1 MTSPQLPPLG
11 VSASILDTQEQ
22 GANDAQPLASSA
34 DADAAPS
41 QVRGSL
47 PLCPGFQDATALL
60 FSACDELRLGQM
72 VAISN
77 FTLMDSMAAVK
88 IMDARMDSGMDLP
101 ASELPESDRL
111 DNLSKGASIAEFD
124 PFQPLAV
131 ADVLW
136 IMDRLLACEAAW
148 HQGSALSQT
157 LYTCLYYHAMK
168 SLSHKHLRFQQSS
181 ASAGLKEVPAGSATA
196 SSSTDQPPLQ
206 LVFKVLR
213 AFILATVKT
222 IDIAWLELTSKQNLQ
237 DGEDFSSDKNGLS
250 LLETTDTGYVI
261 AELEDALE
269 WLLSGQ
275 DILQQSQVES
285 LKARINFRKQ
295 MLYAVRLLQ
304 NPAEAAPLDVVMH
317 TKFARRNWMH
327 LRPAA
332 ASAVNQHAQSQI
344 QQRSSDSDRDASKV
358 VPLQPPNRNAA
369 PSTASVSAFD
379 PAYNRRLAWC
389 QALRPI
395 SLPSPTETWRVF
407 DGVLEELQDV
417 VHVLQ
422 HPGFLSWKTFFT
434 HRAIQYQTVQPLSAT
449 PYVRSLLQ
457 TAVCDRNMIASRLPL
472 DWLTETFFQEVALI
486 DPLLL
491 RRASRIGRNN
501 VEGGSQTM
509 WNAPPPLGQRVHYF
523 MQRVAGQLVQYL
535 STLSQNRARCKR
547 TLASRLYRE
556 WVHISEEAS
565 ELSRRLEACLAPSER
580 YIPDSLFAATQHL
593 ALEVMTQITFSGF
606 ELELYGRG
614 DDSESMW
621 WLASRIQVEQKL
633 VCTDL
638 RDELSKAL
646 EACSPEQ
653 RPRRYSATILYL
665 SRQIHLAQA
674 LEQLAISA
682 IFLTHFFE
690 RAAKDV
696 AAQKRPPPLSW
707 PLDSDEDASQL
718 ELAKAI
724 FASRIKW
731 MRTTAP
737 GRTATSGSSK
747 DDDAN
752 EPLWQE
758 YSAFRTELDATDDDT
773 LSTLAKERLD
783 EAIVHLQQ
791 LTSTFAG
798 EQSQQLGARGFSG
811 FTSSL
816 LATARQNR
824 NSLELALREKT
835 VAKET
840 TTSGTAAS
848 SISAPSAA
856 SALQAWTFEHPWI
869 PTWFAP
875 QPRRSFTSTA

>member
-11 VSASILDTQEQ
+11 TGASVLDTQEKD
-22 GANDAQPLASSA
+22 ANDAQHLAGSA
-34 DADAAPS
+34 DANAASTQVEGSSPS
-41 QVRGSL
+41 R
-47 PLCPGFQDATALL
+47 PGLQDVTALL
-60 FSACDELRLGQM
+60 FSKCDELRLGQM

-101 ASELPESDRL
+101 ASELPDSDRL
-111 DNLSKGASIAEFD
+111 DNLSEGVSIADFD
-124 PFQPLAV
+124 PFQPLMV

-157 LYTCLYYHAMK
+157 LYTCLYYHAIK
-168 SLSHKHLRFQQSS
+168 SLSHKHPRFQQSS
-181 ASAGLKEVPAGSATA
+181 ASAGVEDVPADSATA
-196 SSSTDQPPLQ
+196 ASSTGQPSLQ

-222 IDIAWLELTSKQNLQ
+222 IDIAWSELTSKQNVQ

-269 WLLSGQ
+269 WLQSGQ
-275 DILQQSQVES
+275 HILQQQQVDS
-285 LKARINFRKQ
+285 LKARLNFRKQ

-304 NPAEAAPLDVVMH
+304 SPAEAAPLDVVMH
-317 TKFARRNWMH
+317 TKFARRNWM
-327 LRPAA
+327 LVRPAVV
-332 ASAVNQHAQSQI
+332 SAVNGQARSQMKECPN
-344 QQRSSDSDRDASKV
+344 DSDIDTSKV

-369 PSTASVSAFD
+369 PSSASVSAFD

-395 SLPSPTETWRVF
+395 SLPSPAETWRVL
-407 DGVLEELQDV
+407 DGILEELQDV
-417 VHVLQ
+417 VHVLK
-422 HPGFLSWKTFFT
+422 HPGFVSWKTFFT
-434 HRAIQYQTVQPLSAT
+434 HRATRYQTVQPLSAT

-501 VEGGSQTM
+501 IEGGSQTI
-509 WNAPPPLGQRVHYF
+509 WNAPPPLGQRIHYF

-535 STLSQNRARCKR
+535 TALSQNRARCKR
-547 TLASRLYRE
+547 TLSSRLYRE
-556 WVHISEEAS
+556 WVHITEEAS
-565 ELSRRLEACLAPSER
+565 ELGRQLEACLAPNER

-614 DDSESMW
+614 TDSETMW
-621 WLASRIQVEQKL
+621 WLASRIQVEQKI
-633 VCTDL
+633 VCADL

-665 SRQIHLAQA
+665 SRQTHLAQA
-674 LEQLAISA
+674 LEQLAIST
-682 IFLTHFFE
+682 IFLTHFSE
-690 RAAKDV
+690 RVAKDGT
-696 AAQKRPPPLSW
+696 AQKKLPLSW
-707 PLDSDEDASQL
+707 SLDPDEDASQL

-724 FASRIKW
+724 FGSRIKW

-737 GRTATSGSSK
+737 GHTATSGTSK
-747 DDDAN
+747 EDHLN

-758 YSAFRTELDATDDDT
+758 YSAFRSEIDAIDDDT
-773 LSTLAKERLD
+773 LSTISKERLD
-783 EAIVHLQQ
+783 EAIEHLEQ

-798 EQSQQLGARGFSG
+798 EQSQQLGAQGFSD

-816 LATARQNR
+816 LATARHNR
-824 NSLELALREKT
+824 NSLELALRKKT
-835 VAKET
+835 VAMET
-840 TTSGTAAS
+840 ARSGNAA

-856 SALQAWTFEHPWI
+856 SAQQAWSFEHPWI
-869 PTWFAP
+869 PTWSAP
-875 QPRRSFTSTA
+875 